1 MKPRHCEREEEILSA
16 VRSGRRDEE
25 LRAHAGACPACADL
39 LLVAEFMDAHGKA
52 AAPGPLPDPGRIW
65 TKAQVRAKSAT
76 VERATWPIALTE
88 QAACALG
95 GAAGVALLIW
105 RWPQIRE
112 WIGGLDLLRGA
123 FASRHAALT
132 PEHLLLLTL
141 LVLPA
146 VVALSILGASH
157 AEE

>member
-1 MKPRHCEREEEILSA
+1 MRPRHCEHEEEILTA
-16 VRSGRRDEE
+16 VRCGRCDEE
-25 LRAHAGACPACADL
+25 LRAHAEACPVCADL
-39 LLVAEFMDAHGKA
+39 LLVAEFMDARGKA
-52 AAPGPLPDPGRIW
+52 AAPGPLPDPDRIW
-65 TKAQVRAKSAT
+65 TKAQAKSAT

-105 RWPQIRE
+105 RWPQIRD
-112 WIGGLDLLRGA
+112 WIGGLGSLWSA
-123 FASRHAALT
+123 FAPQDLALA
-132 PEHLLLLTL
+132 PEHLLFLTL

-146 VVALSILGASH
+146 VVTLSILRASR